1 MKVNMALISDKPEE
15 EIVNKKGPPEK
26 KRKEKKVAEKP
37 VEEPKEEEE
46 DEVLDESDKHSKI
59 KTVLLVA
66 AMIGGFAIFV
76 WNMTNLVNNM
86 RLDNQGSPS
95 VVYETDERLDS
106 YTGEDGSGAVDV
118 SELSEEEAPED
129 DAVRAGPGDTEAPV
143 YANES
148 EEMAALRQ
156 ERDEAR
162 NNEELMR
169 RQLKNAEDM
178 LDSSLQR
185 EAELQ
190 NKLGGQGG
198 N

>member
-1 MKVNMALISDKPEE
+1 MKVNMVLISGEPEE

-26 KRKEKKVAEKP
+26 KRKEKKAAEKP

-106 YTGEDGSGAVDV
+106 YTGEEGSGAVDV
-118 SELSEEEAPED
+118 SELSEEETPED
-129 DAVRAGPGDTEAPV
+129 DTVRAGPGDTEAPV

>member
-15 EIVNKKGPPEK
+15 EIINKKGPPEK
-26 KRKEKKVAEKP
+26 KRDEKKAVEKP
-37 VEEPKEEEE
+37 IEKPAAEEE

-59 KTVLLVA
+59 KTILLVA

-76 WNMTNLVNNM
+76 FNMTNLVNNM
-86 RLDNQGSPS
+86 RLDNQGTPS
-95 VVYETDERLDS
+95 VVYETDERLGS
-106 YTGEDGSGAVDV
+106 YTGEEGSGAIDV

-129 DAVRAGPGDTEAPV
+129 DSVRAGPGDTETPV
-143 YANES
+143 YGSES
-148 EEMAALRQ
+148 EEMEALRK
-156 ERDEAR
+156 ERDDAK
-162 NNEELMR
+162 NSEELMR